1 MDRIK
6 QWIITIVLCS
16 VIAAVV
22 NILTPD
28 SNVKKTMKI
37 IVASFLV
44 CAFISPFIQGE
55 KINFKEDLPDFSL
68 YYSSLSL
75 DISETMI
82 SETEKTV
89 VKSISDTLKEDQVEY
104 IEINVKA
111 EVNDKNEIYIDS
123 VTITLSDEYKSEEND
138 ISGKIQSM
146 FAVETDYIWV
156 KN

>member
-146 FAVETDYIWV
+146 FAVEIDYIWV